1 MGKSTINDYK
11 WRFLAGKI
19 FQSNYCKSE
28 CFGMN
33 DEHRSLIALWSR
45 EFHGIVADFTI
56 EEISIFWGLR

>member
-1 MGKSTINDYK
+1 MGKSTINDYE

-19 FQSNYCKSE
+19 FQSKSE

-33 DEHRSLIALWSR
+33 DEHRSLIALWSP
-45 EFHGIVADFTI
+45 EFHAIVADFTI